1 MILFYFNL
9 DSWNI
14 INLRFKDLLKCKRE
28 TPLKHDKMQARM
40 SSLAAIRMM
49 LTISI
54 SMPSTSMKILILSMK
69 IGDIAHST
77 LYPQFTKMRKKLTMV
92 KNMRSLL
99 EFYMKQF
106 QEKIFVWLEAFLS
119 LEIGKMWSVTLYGQL
134 VTTGYFLSHLL
145 CNLQFSNIN
154 IWCMTRANHWAPLMV
169 FGSKVLI
176 ELLTWEF
183 FQKFLKLVR
192 LISTANL

>member
-1 MILFYFNL
+1 M
-9 DSWNI
+9 
-14 INLRFKDLLKCKRE
+14 LKCKRE
-28 TPLKHDKMQARM
+28 IPLKHDKTRVQM

-49 LTISI
+49 QTTSI
-54 SMPSTSMKILILSMK
+54 STLNTNMKILILSMK
-69 IGDIAHST
+69 IGDILHST
-77 LYPQFTKMRKKLTMV
+77 LYLQFTKMRKKLTMV
-92 KNMRSLL
+92 KNLQSLL

-106 QEKIFVWLEAFLS
+106 QEKIFAWLEAFLS
-119 LEIGKMWSVTLYGQL
+119 LEIGKMWNVTLYGQL

-145 CNLQFSNIN
+145 CNPLFSNIN
-154 IWCMTRANHWAPLMV
+154 IWCMTRANHRAPLME

-183 FQKFLKLVR
+183 FQKFQKLVR